1 MWPEPGE
8 ALSRTIECE
17 AALEDLYAVALNQWV
32 AMTEPFVLTATA
44 TPPDPDAVAETE
56 GGWNQ
61 LATLLILAGLSSLW
75 ALSVIEGMDGIG
87 IPIPDLPDIEL
98 NTDIDIRVLNAIT
111 NSSDVKLP
119 ELVEAIQRV
128 EGDPYLREARDQYV
142 ELATPTVMATPA
154 LMRERV
160 AAAVA
165 EATPAPG
172 TSNAPAPS
180 IEVVVERQ
188 REAVAAVLTPG
199 SQATRT
205 VARMQGYTAASV
217 QNSAVVTAAHR
228 SEDAA
233 TLEKTWVA
241 TLDGK
246 TRHTHFAADGQR
258 VALGD
263 KFTVGTAL
271 LDFPADPGGPAAE
284 VKNCRCRVGILDRDE
299 PLPDEVDRHTERL
312 NGRDSVQVNRKG
324 SQQDEID
331 RREREGTVRAR
342 DDENGIGRTAS
353 GGWSAP
359 SEQEYAMR
367 DFYTFTDQPV
377 AFVGI
382 ESSDGR
388 MLAAD
393 IELTVRQ
400 TPLPVMYCE
409 QSSGGHFDAWTVGV
423 TEGARLDGDRI
434 VASGYMLDDEHA
446 AKAFDHASRK
456 VSRPSVDLAATEW
469 MLTVDG
475 KEITEDDWWDLP
487 ADAHVVQTV
496 TKAELIGFTLV
507 ATPAFGETM
516 LEFNA
521 TKETRDASLVASAA
535 ESFRPRV
542 YSAGL
547 FRRSPDQFL
556 TEPTELQ
563 MDPETGRIFGHIAC
577 FGACHRSIQAQC
589 VMAPKSPSQYAQF
602 HTSPAVR
609 LDDGTRMAVGRLTV
623 GTGHAPDQV
632 SGPVAMAHYDNTGS
646 CFALVRAYETPIG
659 IEVSGVA
666 APWATA
672 EQIEMGLAAPL
683 SGDWR
688 NFGQGLDLIAA
699 LAVNTPGFAV
709 RGREDADGKPAALV
723 ASLAPM
729 PTGRKGRSGHA
740 MSAVDIEEVVN
751 LAVSRAL
758 SAQAVVRER
767 ENAMVDLFAQVDEL
781 VGAPEPALTPEQEI
795 DALLADVAGK
805 D

>member
-1 MWPEPGE
+1 
-8 ALSRTIECE
+8 
-17 AALEDLYAVALNQWV
+17 
-32 AMTEPFVLTATA
+32 
-44 TPPDPDAVAETE
+44 
-56 GGWNQ
+56 
-61 LATLLILAGLSSLW
+61 
-75 ALSVIEGMDGIG
+75 
-87 IPIPDLPDIEL
+87 
-98 NTDIDIRVLNAIT
+98 
-111 NSSDVKLP
+111 
-119 ELVEAIQRV
+119 
-128 EGDPYLREARDQYV
+128 
-142 ELATPTVMATPA
+142 
-154 LMRERV
+154 
-160 AAAVA
+160 
-165 EATPAPG
+165 
-172 TSNAPAPS
+172 
-180 IEVVVERQ
+180 
-188 REAVAAVLTPG
+188 
-199 SQATRT
+199 
-205 VARMQGYTAASV
+205 
-217 QNSAVVTAAHR
+217 
-228 SEDAA
+228 
-233 TLEKTWVA
+233 
-241 TLDGK
+241 
-246 TRHTHFAADGQR
+246 
-258 VALGD
+258 
-263 KFTVGTAL
+263 
-271 LDFPADPGGPAAE
+271 
-284 VKNCRCRVGILDRDE
+284 
-299 PLPDEVDRHTERL
+299 
-312 NGRDSVQVNRKG
+312 
-324 SQQDEID
+324 
-331 RREREGTVRAR
+331 
-342 DDENGIGRTAS
+342 
-353 GGWSAP
+353 
-359 SEQEYAMR
+359 
-367 DFYTFTDQPV
+367 
-377 AFVGI
+377 
-382 ESSDGR
+382 
-388 MLAAD
+388 
-393 IELTVRQ
+393 VRQ

-740 MSAVDIEEVVN
+740 MSALDIEEVVN

-767 ENAMVDLFAQVDEL
+767 ENALSDLFAQVDDL